1 MRTVGYFHGQS
12 IVELLGGMRVTYV
25 PVLRTLRELYSQPRD
40 MRRFHRYIATL
51 TGGTD
56 DVVLPIGVANP
67 MAREHALHK
76 IDELLVLG
84 AEEIGAGAAATA
96 GGRLADSPADVEIK
110 AALVLADDVAGGWT
124 NRFTTEAMVRFP
136 GRGALRRP
144 FATALAWTSES
155 PTAEQL
161 GQEVLAAIYRVAW
174 QQRHGLPTTLR
185 AMLDQEGLAGAF
197 AGQRPSLSADELA
210 KARTIVTGLG
220 DEPPYPQTFA
230 AMYGDEAAEQ
240 LGYKALGLAA
250 RAGFEVALADA
261 LERGLDPLTAV
272 LA

>member
-1 MRTVGYFHGQS
+1 MSRSKQRWCWPTTSRAAGP
-12 IVELLGGMRVTYV
+12 IALLPKRWCGFRAVA
-25 PVLRTLRELYSQPRD
+25 RC
-40 MRRFHRYIATL
+40 
-51 TGGTD
+51 D
-56 DVVLPIGVANP
+56 D
-67 MAREHALHK
+67 R
-76 IDELLVLG
+76 
-84 AEEIGAGAAATA
+84 
-96 GGRLADSPADVEIK
+96 
-110 AALVLADDVAGGWT
+110 
-124 NRFTTEAMVRFP
+124 
-136 GRGALRRP
+136 